1 MSDPRVPRVL
11 AHAEYC
17 REAFRQGVNRP
28 FLLDNLKDLSH
39 IDLSDANLAR
49 ANLTNADLTDANLTS
64 AELHYV
70 DLTGANLRGAR
81 GYDAN
86 LTGADL
92 TGANLTGANFTDA
105 SFFGAKIGFA
115 DLTNTKITQKQLKD
129 ALYVDVA
136 KDGYPKEVAE
146 KVILLHES
154 KEDSLGRK
162 AKKRLVVELL
172 ADGKLHIKTPIFKY

>member
-1 MSDPRVPRVL
+1 MDMSDPRVPRVL

-64 AELHYV
+64 
-70 DLTGANLRGAR
+70 
-81 GYDAN
+81 
-86 LTGADL
+86 ADL